1 MAFKKIDFSVAR
13 PFQGRLNDSRGT
25 LQRAP
30 TNRLRL
36 VKIVGEG
43 LVPSRGRPQG
53 SPLQNQVRQMKN
65 PNITGKEKFLIIR
78 TDRIGDLILSTPV
91 PEALKRKYP
100 ESRVAMLVAPYTK
113 DLLQNN
119 PWVDEVIT
127 DDNPGFKG
135 FFKSIKMLRREEFDV
150 AVLLRP
156 TLRLAFLL
164 FFSGIK
170 ARIGTGYRA
179 YQVLFNYKI
188 YQHRKT
194 IKKHELE
201 YNLDMLAP
209 LGVFPEKI
217 LPKIYLSPEEEN
229 YSRQVCFDLGI
240 KTDDIKIVIHPGS
253 GGSSLN
259 YPLEGFAA
267 LADKLI
273 EELSAKIILTGNKKE
288 LAQSEKMK
296 SLMKYR
302 PFDLTGKTELRQL
315 CSLLKGADLL
325 ISNSTG
331 PMHIATAVG
340 IPVVALFSPLG
351 VASPKRWGPYG
362 EMNEVIMPPVET
374 CRKCRPEKCPE
385 FNCME
390 KIDPDEIV
398 SGVKR
403 VLKGKGLKVKG

>member
-1 MAFKKIDFSVAR
+1 MRSDRGVRRLSRTQDF
-13 PFQGRLNDSRGT
+13 RGT
-25 LQRAP
+25 TLLGTPGIIGASRQRRDCAP
-30 TNRLRL
+30 AKST
-36 VKIVGEG
+36 EY
-43 LVPSRGRPQG
+43 
-53 SPLQNQVRQMKN
+53 MKKLKL
-65 PNITGKEKFLIIR
+65 TGTEKFLIIR
-78 TDRIGDLILSTPV
+78 TDRIGDLILTTPV
-91 PEALKRKYP
+91 PEALKRSYP
-100 ESRVAMLVAPYTK
+100 KCHVTMLVSPYTK
-113 DLLQNN
+113 DLLKNN

-127 DDNPGFKG
+127 DDNAGLKG
-135 FFKSIKMLRREEFDV
+135 VLKSIKMLRQGKFDV

-164 FFSGIK
+164 FFSGIR

-179 YQVLFNYKI
+179 YQLLFNYKI

-194 IKKHELE
+194 IEKHELE

-229 YSRQVCFDLGI
+229 YSRRIYDDLNI
-240 KTDDIKIVIHPGS
+240 KRDDLKIVIHPGS
-253 GGSSLN
+253 GGLSLN

-273 EELSAKIILTGNKKE
+273 EELSANVILTGNKKE

-296 SLMKYR
+296 SLMKYQ

-315 CSLLKGADLL
+315 CSLLKGANLL
-325 ISNSTG
+325 IANSTG

-340 IPVVALFSPLG
+340 TPVVALFSPLG

-362 EMNEVIMPPVET
+362 EMNEVVIPPVGT
-374 CRKCRPEKCPE
+374 CKKCKSEKCPE

-390 KIDPDEIV
+390 KIDPEEII
-398 SGVKR
+398 SKVKR
-403 VLKGKGLKVKG
+403 VLRDKSLKVSK

>member
-1 MAFKKIDFSVAR
+1 MKK
-13 PFQGRLNDSRGT
+13 LK
-25 LQRAP
+25 L
-30 TNRLRL
+30 
-36 VKIVGEG
+36 
-43 LVPSRGRPQG
+43 
-53 SPLQNQVRQMKN
+53 
-65 PNITGKEKFLIIR
+65 TGKEKFLIVR

-91 PEALKRKYP
+91 AEVLKRNYP
-100 ESRVAMLVAPYTK
+100 KSRVTMLVSPYTE

-127 DDNPGFKG
+127 DDNTGFKG
-135 FFKSIKMLRREEFDV
+135 LLKSIKILREGKFDV
-150 AVLLRP
+150 VVLLRP

-170 ARIGTGYRA
+170 VRIGTGYRA
-179 YQVLFNYKI
+179 YQFLFNYKI

-209 LGVFPEKI
+209 LGVSFEKI

-229 YSRQVCFDLGI
+229 YSRQIYDDLDI
-240 KTDDIKIVIHPGS
+240 KKDDIKIVIHPGS

-259 YPLEGFAA
+259 YPLEKFAI

-288 LAQSEKMK
+288 LMQSEKMK
-296 SLMKYR
+296 SWMKYQ
-302 PFDLTGKTELRQL
+302 PFDLTGKTELRHL

-340 IPVVALFSPLG
+340 TPIVALFSPLQ
-351 VASPKRWGPYG
+351 VASPIRWGPYG
-362 EMNEVIMPPVET
+362 EENEVIMPPVDT
-374 CRKCRPEKCPE
+374 CFKCEFQKCPQ

-390 KIDPDEIV
+390 KIDPDEV
-398 SGVKR
+398 VLRVKK
-403 VLKGKGLKVKG
+403 VLREKSLKVNR

>member
-1 MAFKKIDFSVAR
+1 MKI
-13 PFQGRLNDSRGT
+13 LNLKGT
-25 LQRAP
+25 
-30 TNRLRL
+30 
-36 VKIVGEG
+36 
-43 LVPSRGRPQG
+43 
-53 SPLQNQVRQMKN
+53 
-65 PNITGKEKFLIIR
+65 EKFLIVR

-91 PEALKRKYP
+91 AEVLNRYYP
-100 ESRVAMLVAPYTK
+100 KSRVAMLVSPYTK

-127 DDNPGFKG
+127 DDNAGFKG
-135 FFKSIKMLRREEFDV
+135 FLRSIRILRERKFDV
-150 AVLLRP
+150 VVLLHP

-170 ARIGTGYRA
+170 KRIGTGYRA
-179 YQVLFNYKI
+179 YQLLFNYKI

-209 LGVFPEKI
+209 LGVSFEKI

-229 YSRQVCFDLGI
+229 YSRQIYDDLNI
-240 KTDDIKIVIHPGS
+240 KRNDIRIVIHPGS

-259 YPLEGFAA
+259 YPLEKFAI

-288 LAQSEKMK
+288 LMQSEKMK
-296 SLMKYR
+296 SWMKYQ

-340 IPVVALFSPLG
+340 TPVVALFSPLQ

-362 EMNEVIMPPVET
+362 EENEVIIPPVDT
-374 CRKCRPEKCPE
+374 CFKCEFKKCPQ

-398 SGVKR
+398 LRVKK
-403 VLKGKGLKVKG
+403 VLREKSSKVN

>member
-1 MAFKKIDFSVAR
+1 MKK
-13 PFQGRLNDSRGT
+13 LNLKGT
-25 LQRAP
+25 
-30 TNRLRL
+30 
-36 VKIVGEG
+36 
-43 LVPSRGRPQG
+43 
-53 SPLQNQVRQMKN
+53 
-65 PNITGKEKFLIIR
+65 EKFLIVR
-78 TDRIGDLILSTPV
+78 TDRIGDVILSTPV
-91 PEALKRKYP
+91 AEVLKRNYP
-100 ESRVAMLVAPYTK
+100 KSRVAMLVSPNTK

-127 DDNPGFKG
+127 DDNAGFKG
-135 FFKSIKMLRREEFDV
+135 FLKSMKMLREGKFDV
-150 AVLLRP
+150 VVLLRP
-156 TLRLAFLL
+156 TLRLAILL

-179 YQVLFNYKI
+179 YQFLFNYKI

-209 LGVFPEKI
+209 VGVSYEKI
-217 LPKIYLSPEEEN
+217 FPKIYLSPEEEN
-229 YSRQVCFDLGI
+229 YSRQIYDDLNL
-240 KTDDIKIVIHPGS
+240 KKDDIKIVIHPGS

-259 YPLEGFAA
+259 YPLEKFAI

-273 EELSAKIILTGNKKE
+273 EELSAKIILTGNKRE
-288 LAQSEKMK
+288 LVQSEKMK
-296 SLMKYR
+296 SLMKYQ

-315 CSLLKGADLL
+315 CSLLRGADLL

-340 IPVVALFSPLG
+340 TPVVALFSPLQ

-362 EMNEVIMPPVET
+362 EENEMIMPPVDT
-374 CRKCRPEKCPE
+374 CFKCEVQKCPQ

-390 KIDPDEIV
+390 IIDPDEIV
-398 SGVKR
+398 S
-403 VLKGKGLKVKG
+403 KVKKILQRKSLKANR

>member
-1 MAFKKIDFSVAR
+1 MKK
-13 PFQGRLNDSRGT
+13 LNLAGT
-25 LQRAP
+25 
-30 TNRLRL
+30 
-36 VKIVGEG
+36 
-43 LVPSRGRPQG
+43 
-53 SPLQNQVRQMKN
+53 
-65 PNITGKEKFLIIR
+65 EKFLIVR

-91 PEALKRKYP
+91 AEVLKRNYP
-100 ESRVAMLVAPYTK
+100 KSRVVMLVSPYTK

-127 DDNPGFKG
+127 DDNTGFKG
-135 FFKSIKMLRREEFDV
+135 LLKSIKILREGKFDV
-150 AVLLRP
+150 VVLLRP

-170 ARIGTGYRA
+170 VRIGTGYRA
-179 YQVLFNYKI
+179 YQFLFNYKI

-209 LGVFPEKI
+209 LGVSFEKI

-229 YSRQVCFDLGI
+229 YSRQIYDDLNI
-240 KTDDIKIVIHPGS
+240 KRDDIKIVIHPGS

-259 YPLEGFAA
+259 YPLEKFAI

-288 LAQSEKMK
+288 LMQSEKMK
-296 SLMKYR
+296 SWMKHQ
-302 PFDLTGKTELRQL
+302 PFDLTGKTELRQI

-340 IPVVALFSPLG
+340 TPVVALFSPLQ

-362 EMNEVIMPPVET
+362 EENEVIMPPVYT
-374 CRKCRPEKCPE
+374 CLKCEFQKCPQ

-398 SGVKR
+398 LRVKK
-403 VLKGKGLKVKG
+403 VLREKSLKVNG

>member
-1 MAFKKIDFSVAR
+1 MKK
-13 PFQGRLNDSRGT
+13 LNLTGT
-25 LQRAP
+25 
-30 TNRLRL
+30 
-36 VKIVGEG
+36 
-43 LVPSRGRPQG
+43 
-53 SPLQNQVRQMKN
+53 
-65 PNITGKEKFLIIR
+65 EKFLIVR
-78 TDRIGDLILSTPV
+78 TDRIGDVILSTPV
-91 PEALKRKYP
+91 AEVLKKNYP
-100 ESRVAMLVAPYTK
+100 ESRVAILVSPYTK
-113 DLLQNN
+113 DILKNN

-127 DDNPGFKG
+127 DDNAGFKG
-135 FFKSIKMLRREEFDV
+135 FLKSIKMLREGKFDV
-150 AVLLRP
+150 VVLLRP

-164 FFSGIK
+164 FLCGIK

-179 YQVLFNYKI
+179 YQFLFNYKI

-209 LGVFPEKI
+209 FGVSFEKI

-229 YSRQVCFDLGI
+229 YSRQIYDDLNI
-240 KTDDIKIVIHPGS
+240 KRDDLKIVIHSGS

-259 YPLEGFAA
+259 YPLEKFAI

-288 LAQSEKMK
+288 LMQSEKMK
-296 SLMKYR
+296 SLMKYQ
-302 PFDLTGKTELRQL
+302 PFDLTGKTELRHL
-315 CSLLKGADLL
+315 CSLLRGADLL

-340 IPVVALFSPLG
+340 TPVVALFSPLY

-362 EMNEVIMPPVET
+362 EGNKVVMPPVGT
-374 CRKCRPEKCPE
+374 CYKCELEKCSK

-390 KIDPDEIV
+390 KIDPNEIV
-398 SGVKR
+398 SKVKKI
-403 VLKGKGLKVKG
+403 LKERSLKVNK